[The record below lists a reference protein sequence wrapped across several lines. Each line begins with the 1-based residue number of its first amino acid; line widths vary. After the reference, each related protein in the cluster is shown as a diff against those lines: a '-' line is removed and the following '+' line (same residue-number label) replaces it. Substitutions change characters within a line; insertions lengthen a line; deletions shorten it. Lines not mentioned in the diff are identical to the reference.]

1 MSIALGGCLKGPP
14 VEFGITE
21 DTGGHITYALGA
33 ARALADLPQVD
44 CVEIVTRL
52 IDDPSLGA
60 AYGVPLEPVSDRFAI
75 RRIDSGNRA
84 YLCKAA
90 NAADR
95 PAFARAL
102 IAHIASLERK
112 PDILHAHFAD
122 AADVAEHVRAAF
134 GIPFVY
140 TAHSLAIDKALAQGE
155 SSGLAQRIAEE
166 DRAIGA
172 ADAIIASSRDE
183 AERQIML
190 YPAACPAKVHCVPP
204 GANLDAVD
212 LADSAADLDA
222 ARALIAPFLRNP
234 ALPMILAI
242 ARPVA
247 KKNLTGLVDLF
258 ASDATLRE
266 KANLVIVAGLREGP
280 ETGATE
286 QRDVIT
292 GLLNRLD
299 AHDLYGT
306 LALPKRHSQADIAAL
321 YALARETGGVF
332 VNPAFTEP
340 YGLTLTEAAIHG
352 VPVVA
357 TSHGGPADIVARLGH
372 GHVADPRDHA
382 AFAGAIHAL
391 LDDRI
396 AWARAS
402 SAGRIN
408 ARALDWTS
416 YAKRFVKIAH
426 GLLRVPAPRA
436 KPQRLLLCDIDN
448 TLTGCSVGADGMAD
462 FLASEP
468 TLAFGV
474 ATGRSL
480 QEAERLLAEWRQ
492 PAPHVLI
499 TSVGSEIYWR
509 DGARLVADRAYA
521 DHIDVGWNP
530 AAVEARV
537 AGLRGVEPQPP
548 VEQRRHKRSYF
559 VSEPAVVAAIRVAV
573 ADLPVRV
580 IHSHGNLL
588 DILPVRAGKGAAMA
602 WAGRAMGIAPDH
614 VYAAGDSGND
624 LDMLAACRNGI
635 MVANYSA
642 ELAPLIGRPT
652 IYLARRPHAAGVVE
666 GMKAYAQARA
676 A

>member
-1 MSIALGGCLKGPP
+1 MAIALGGCVKGPP

-33 ARALADLPQVD
+33 ARALAALPQVD
-44 CVEIVTRL
+44 RVEIVTRL

-60 AYGVPLEPVSDRFAI
+60 AYAVPLEPLAEGFAI

-84 YLCKAA
+84 YLSKEA

-102 IAHIASLERK
+102 IAHIASLERR
-112 PDILHAHFAD
+112 PDVIHAHFAD
-122 AADVAEHVRAAF
+122 AADVAAQVRAAF

-140 TAHSLAIDKALAQGE
+140 TAHSLAIDKALAQGG
-155 SSGLAQRIAEE
+155 SKGLAHRIAEE

-183 AERQIML
+183 SERQVML
-190 YPAACPAKVHCVPP
+190 YPSACPAKVHCVPP
-204 GANLDAVD
+204 GANLDSVD
-212 LADSAADLDA
+212 LADSAADLAA

-234 ALPMILAI
+234 DLPIILAI

-258 ASDATLRE
+258 AADARLRE

-280 ETGATE
+280 ETGEAE
-286 QRDVIT
+286 QREVIT

-299 AHDLYGT
+299 AHNLYGT
-306 LALPKRHSQADIAAL
+306 LALPKRHSQTDIAAL

-372 GHVADPRDHA
+372 GRVADPRDHA
-382 AFAGAIHAL
+382 AFTEAIHAL
-391 LDDRI
+391 LDDPI

-402 SAGRIN
+402 AAGRIN

-416 YAKRFVKIAH
+416 YAKRFVAIAQ
-426 GLLRVPAPRA
+426 GLRTAPAPRA

-448 TLTGCSVGADGMAD
+448 TLTGCSVGADGMAT

-499 TSVGSEIYWR
+499 TSVGAEIYWR
-509 DGARLVADRAYA
+509 SGARLVADQAYA
-521 DHIDVGWNP
+521 EHIDAGWDP
-530 AAVEARV
+530 AEVEACV

-559 VSEPAVVAAIRVAV
+559 VSEPAVVAAIRAAV

-588 DILPVRAGKGAAMA
+588 DILPARAGKGAAMA
-602 WAGRAMGIAPDH
+602 WAGRVMGIAPDH
-614 VYAAGDSGND
+614 IYAAGDSGND

-666 GMKAYAQARA
+666 GMRAYAQARA

>member
-1 MSIALGGCLKGPP
+1 MSIALGGCIKGPP

-33 ARALADLPQVD
+33 ARALAALQQVER
-44 CVEIVTRL
+44 VEIVTRL
-52 IDDPSLGA
+52 IEHATLGP
-60 AYGVPLEPVSDRFAI
+60 AYAVPFEPVTDGFAI

-84 YLCKAA
+84 YLCKEA

-95 PAFARAL
+95 PAFTRAL
-102 IAHIASLERK
+102 IAHIAGLQRR
-112 PDILHAHFAD
+112 PDVLHAHFAD
-122 AADVAEHVRAAF
+122 AADVAEQVRAAF
-134 GIPFVY
+134 GIPFIY
-140 TAHSLAIDKALAQGE
+140 TTHSLAIDKVLAQGGGD
-155 SSGLAQRIAEE
+155 GLARRIAEE
-166 DRAIGA
+166 DHAIAA

-183 AERQIML
+183 AERQIMG
-190 YPAACPAKVHCVPP
+190 YPSACPAKVHCVPP
-204 GANLDAVD
+204 GANLASVD
-212 LADSAADLDA
+212 LAGSPADVAA

-234 ALPMILAI
+234 ERPMLLAI

-258 ASDATLRE
+258 ANDARLRAR
-266 KANLVIVAGLREGP
+266 ANLVIVAGLRDGP
-280 ETGATE
+280 HSGESE
-286 QRDVIT
+286 QREVIA

-299 AHDLYGT
+299 AHGLYGA
-306 LALPKRHSQADIAAL
+306 LALPKRHSQANVAGL

-332 VNPAFTEP
+332 VNPALTEP

-372 GHVADPRDHA
+372 GRVADPRDHA
-382 AFAGAIHAL
+382 AFADAIHAL
-391 LDDRI
+391 LDDPI
-396 AWARAS
+396 GWSRAS
-402 SAGRIN
+402 AAGRIN
-408 ARALDWTS
+408 ARTLDWTS
-416 YAKRFVKIAH
+416 YAKRFVDVAH
-426 GLLRVPAPRA
+426 GLLDAPVAGA

-448 TLTGCSVGADGMAD
+448 TLTGCTIGAEGMVD

-480 QEAERLLAEWRQ
+480 QEAQRLLAEWRQ

-499 TSVGSEIYWR
+499 TSVGAEIYWR
-509 DGARLVADRAYA
+509 KGMRLVADRAYA
-521 DHIDVGWNP
+521 EHIDAGWDP
-530 AAVEARV
+530 AAVETRV
-537 AGLRGVEPQPP
+537 AGLRGVEPQAP
-548 VEQRRHKRSYF
+548 VEQRRHKRSYY
-559 VSEPAVVAAIRVAV
+559 VSEPAVVAAIRVAL

-588 DILPVRAGKGAAMA
+588 DILPQRAGKGAAMA
-602 WAGRAMGIAPDH
+602 WAGRVMGIAPDH